1 LQGVRLKSSQ
11 WDKFKRK
18 VVNHPQADTI
28 NSVALSTLAKA
39 SEAVMQLGSVR
50 GWSTAKVRDKIAE
63 YIYPSEDVDT
73 GFIAVMQSYT
83 NQCDKPNTKDK
94 FVQTATHIKR
104 WLGSKGA
111 RSLQFA
117 DITPEEFLTAINVN
131 VTSALLLSQKVAP
144 IMKAKGGCHII
155 NVASIV
161 GWAAHWGF
169 VGYVTSKHAMV
180 GLTKAMANE
189 LAPEIHV
196 NGICPGA
203 IRTAMLDSVGGEDAF
218 GPMIQRTAL
227 KRVGEGSEIAS
238 VALFLATED
247 SSFMDGQLLRV
258 DGGVDV

>member
-1 LQGVRLKSSQ
+1 MGKLDGKVALITGSTSGMGRDTAYLFAKEGA
-11 WDKFKRK
+11 K
-18 VVNHPQADTI
+18 VVVTGR
-28 NSVALSTLAKA
+28 
-39 SEAVMQLGSVR
+39 SEAR
-50 GWSTAKVRDKIAE
+50 AKEVVDRIRADGGEATCVLADASDLHSAEKIF
-63 YIYPSEDVDT
+63 D
-73 GFIAVMQSYT
+73 
-83 NQCDKPNTKDK
+83 
-94 FVQTATHIKR
+94 ATMRAYGTIDI
-104 WLGSKGA
+104 LMNNAGML
-111 RSLQFA
+111 SLAQFA
-117 DITPEEFLTAINVN
+117 TITAEEFLQAINVN
-131 VTSALLLSQKVAP
+131 VTSALLLSQKAAP
-144 IMKAKGGCHII
+144 VMKAKGGGHIV

-227 KRVGEGSEIAS
+227 KRVGEGGEIAS
-238 VALFLATED
+238 VALFLSTVD
-247 SSFMDGQLLRV
+247 SSFIDGQLIRV